1 MRISKYL
8 DALQEALGASND
20 KEMALRMGWSHSVPS
35 HWRTGRRSMD
45 NETCL
50 RIAEAL
56 EMDNPLPII
65 MAADMD
71 RAEKAGQHS
80 LWESFLPK
88 LAGVSFITALFI
100 GVTNFVTPTP
110 ANAATAT
117 KTGTETLL
125 SINYRIIIWNAL
137 VTIRH

>member
-1 MRISKYL
+1 MRIAKYL
-8 DALQEALGASND
+8 DALQKALGVEND

-56 EMDNPLPII
+56 GMDNPLPII

-88 LAGVSFITALFI
+88 MTGLSAALAVSV
-100 GVTNFVTPTP
+100 VTNFVTPSP
-110 ANAATAT
+110 AEAATHQGNGAAT
-117 KTGTETLL
+117 VEIM
-125 SINYRIIIWNAL
+125 SIK
-137 VTIRH
+137 

>member
-1 MRISKYL
+1 MRIAKYL
-8 DALQEALGASND
+8 DALQKALGVEND

-56 EMDNPLPII
+56 GMDNPLPII

-80 LWESFLPK
+80 LWEIFLPK
-88 LAGVSFITALFI
+88 MAGFSAALAVGVI
-100 GVTNFVTPTP
+100 TNFVTPSP
-110 ANAATAT
+110 AQAAPHQENGVTANH
-117 KTGTETLL
+117 LM
-125 SINYRIIIWNAL
+125 
-137 VTIRH
+137 

>member
-8 DALQEALGASND
+8 DALQKVLGVSND

-88 LAGVSFITALFI
+88 LAGVSLVTALFI

-110 ANAATAT
+110 ANAAPLT
-117 KTGTETLL
+117 KMGPDILHSL
-125 SINYRIIIWNAL
+125 NYQQIGL
-137 VTIRH
+137 